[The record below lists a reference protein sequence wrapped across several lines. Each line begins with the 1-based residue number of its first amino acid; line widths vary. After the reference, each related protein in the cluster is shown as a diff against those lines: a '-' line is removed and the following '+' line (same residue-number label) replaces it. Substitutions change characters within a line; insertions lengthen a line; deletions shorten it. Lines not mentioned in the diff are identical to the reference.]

1 MLGAMERTL
10 SKDMKEKKEMLG
22 ESVDEEEEETGDGA
36 AETEENGE

>member
-10 SKDMKEKKEMLG
+10 SKEMTEKKEILG
-22 ESVDEEEEETGDGA
+22 ESLDEEEETGDGA